1 MANSYDIGDRVRVA
15 LAFTDDATPPQ
26 KIRPTRRRCAGASAT
41 PRAW

>member
-26 KIRPTRRRCAGASAT
+26 IRPTRRRCAGASAT